1 MSSSQ
6 VTLKRSTKDIVRKI
20 RCVSMVNSLTKGWQ
34 QWAQENE
41 NKQSNE
47 PTGWAPGCEDGDN
60 GEQCSFTRKLSVD
73 AENAAKKE
81 FTMPTLKN
89 LQPDFVPD
97 VNTSIRTGARERGN
111 GRGVKEQRKEM
122 TSMLKSRFEPSAQ
135 ENQGKPPSAV
145 DDKLYLLSDRMS
157 PTLRRRCNGLV
168 SELST
173 GWRQAEKEDGDSGL
187 SSLEASRN
195 NSIDGGDV
203 LAVARG
209 EGSAREAVEA
219 TNHGG
224 GDDGGGSEAP
234 AIGIKRSSAKPG
246 TDRSKGGRQKSRYS
260 RVKDLQSGWAKWS
273 EDHMETQK
281 LNPFSDG
288 FDAEHALATRLQKG
302 EEGYGRPKEGTLTA
316 ERAKR
321 AERHIRREME
331 DMCFIINGMGVQG
344 RDGRVRMPFGEL
356 FDRYVRISDKVVGIL
371 LRARKHGMVDF
382 EGEMLWQGRD
392 DHVVITLLR

>member
-1 MSSSQ
+1 
-6 VTLKRSTKDIVRKI
+6 KDIVRKI

-34 QWAQENE
+34 QWAQENTS
-41 NKQSNE
+41 KQSNE
-47 PTGWAPGCEDGDN
+47 PTGWTPGCEDGDDGDN
-60 GEQCSFTRKLSVD
+60 GERCSFTRKLPVD

-89 LQPDFVPD
+89 LRPDFVPD
-97 VNTSIRTGARERGN
+97 ANTSIRTGARERGN
-111 GRGVKEQRKEM
+111 ARGVKEQRKEM
-122 TSMLKSRFEPSAQ
+122 TSMLKSRFEPSAE
-135 ENQGKPPSAV
+135 ENQGKQPPSAV

-173 GWRQAEKEDGDSGL
+173 GWRQAEKEDGDGGL
-187 SSLEASRN
+187 SSLEAGRSS
-195 NSIDGGDV
+195 SIDAGDV

-209 EGSAREAVEA
+209 EGSAGEAVEA

-224 GDDGGGSEAP
+224 GSGGSEAP
-234 AIGIKRSSAKPG
+234 AIGIKRSSARPG
-246 TDRSKGGRQKSRYS
+246 ADRATDVRAKGGRQKSRCS

-288 FDAEHALATRLQKG
+288 FDAEHALATRPQKG